1 MHQQNYHCTI
11 TVPVTP
17 AEAIEKISQVGAW
30 WAVNFKGNARNLH
43 DQFTVHFARTT
54 WSLME
59 IVEAEPGRRIVWNVV
74 DCFLPIFKDPYLWK
88 GNHIT
93 WEITNDGA
101 HTHITMTHVG
111 LVPGVE
117 CYEDCRKGWNF
128 YVGESLFKLLTE
140 GKGLPGTGIFAD
152 IFVGDRKYEGLL
164 FAKTES
170 FPDFADGYVL
180 LDVRENSG
188 ERVLSVYSVDTL
200 DLKQTDPND
209 LQGDYYMVVEN
220 RPVHGNTIPLEDL
233 RTLVGATPTAT
244 P

>member
-1 MHQQNYHCTI
+1 MEQQNYHCTI

-17 AEAIEKISQVGAW
+17 AEALEKISRVGEW
-30 WAVNFKGNARNLH
+30 WAVNFKGNANDLQSR
-43 DQFTVHFARTT
+43 FTVHFARTT

-59 IVEAEPGRRIVWNVV
+59 IAEVDPGRRIVWKVV

-88 GNHIT
+88 DNRIT
-93 WEITNDGA
+93 WDLAKDGA
-101 HTHITMTHVG
+101 RTQITMTHVG

-140 GKGLPGTGIFAD
+140 GKGLPGSSIFAD
-152 IFVGDRKYEGLL
+152 VFVGDRKYEGLL
-164 FAKTES
+164 FAKTEP

-200 DLKQTDPND
+200 NTKTVDPGSIR
-209 LQGDYYMVVEN
+209 GDYYMVVEN
-220 RPVHGNTIPLEDL
+220 RPVHGKILPLEDL
-233 RTLVGATPTAT
+233 RTIATTAEK